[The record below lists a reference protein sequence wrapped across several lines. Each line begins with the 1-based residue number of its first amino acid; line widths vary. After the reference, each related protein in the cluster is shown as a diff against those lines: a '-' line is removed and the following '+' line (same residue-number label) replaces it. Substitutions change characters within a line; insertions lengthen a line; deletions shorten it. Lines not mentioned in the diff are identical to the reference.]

1 MKVSNKV
8 AKVVLPLSAGFMLT
22 SFTVLG
28 IGVVTSFG
36 IVAYQV
42 YLYLVRGV
50 WEWLTVADFSDPE
63 APIVSLMGT
72 WPAIVPLLGVC
83 GTIYAVGLSI
93 SQALE
98 RLLPNNDLADLASSF
113 WAKLLF
119 FYALPPFAIVVLLQ
133 ASRYVLSGE

>member
-8 AKVVLPLSAGFMLT
+8 AKVVLPLSAGLMLT

-36 IVAYQV
+36 ILAYQV

-63 APIVSLMGT
+63 APIVSLIRT

-83 GTIYAVGLSI
+83 GTIYVVGLSI
-93 SQALE
+93 SGG
-98 RLLPNNDLADLASSF
+98 R
-113 WAKLLF
+113 
-119 FYALPPFAIVVLLQ
+119 
-133 ASRYVLSGE
+133 